1 MSDWD
6 ASDNEN
12 QKTATPVIPIT
23 TTVKTNKW
31 ADEDADEDVK
41 DDWEA
46 SEDSDNEKKPE
57 PTKPKGPV
65 RNKGITKMKIAEKEA
80 EEASR
85 LAELQAKAEEEADPI
100 LRKKRE
106 QQRTVEADME
116 NARGLFGDAVI
127 SSGSEDPMK
136 MNPKTKEDFEA
147 MSTALAKVIISKH
160 GSKALYP
167 TFLEH
172 FIRQLAAPVSDVH
185 ARKAASALTTIANE
199 KQRIARDAKKGGK
212 GGKVKPTLGGVVGT
226 GASAL
231 KGGRGAMADL
241 EVYDQALDDAYD
253 DDFM

>member
-6 ASDNEN
+6 ASDNE
-12 QKTATPVIPIT
+12 QEAKSPTSVIPLT
-23 TTVKTNKW
+23 ATVKTNKW

-41 DDWEA
+41 DDWEGSDD
-46 SEDSDNEKKPE
+46 SEAKKKVAP
-57 PTKPKGPV
+57 KPKGPI

-80 EEASR
+80 EEASK
-85 LAELQAKAEEEADPI
+85 LAELQAAEAEAADPV

-127 SSGSEDPMK
+127 SSSKEDPLK
-136 MNPKTKEDFEA
+136 MTPKTKEDFEA
-147 MSTALAKVIISKH
+147 MSKALADLIISKH

-172 FIRQLAAPVSDVH
+172 FIRQLASPISDVH

-199 KQRIARDAKKGGK
+199 KQRLAREAKKGGK
-212 GGKVKPTLGGVVGT
+212 GKVKPTLGGVGGT
-226 GASAL
+226 GTTAGA
-231 KGGRGAMADL
+231 KGGRGVMADL
-241 EVYDQALDDAYD
+241 EVYDQALDDDY